1 MENNL
6 PKAEFDALKS
16 LIRNKEMI
24 IQKADEGNTAILL
37 GRKDYISKMK
47 LILANTSKF
56 KKIQIDDSKV
66 LNHLIQWKTKLLNF
80 SKNLKKNKKFLV
92 QATIDYT
99 LQVQAQ
105 AYHTLFVKYKKV
117 LLMRFYLFDLYYQL

>member
-1 MENNL
+1 MDIFQTN
-6 PKAEFDALKS
+6 KFQEFKE
-16 LIRNKEMI
+16 LIFH
-24 IQKADEGNTAILL
+24 KADSGNTVVLL
-37 GRKDYISKMK
+37 NRKYYISKMK
-47 LILANTSKF
+47 SIVANTSKF

-66 LNHLIQWKTKLLNF
+66 LNHLIQRKTKLLNF

-117 LLMRFYLFDLYYQL
+117 LLMTFYLFDLYYQL